1 MTNFY
6 VTYKSADKETR
17 ENFYREVKACGAPEK
32 SRAEE
37 GCIRYEFFY
46 YADEEDKMFLWEQW
60 SSREAQKKHCQ
71 QPHFLELS
79 KIKEKYGVET
89 DIQIEDQ
96 ESK

>member
-6 VTYKSADKETR
+6 VTYKCADKETR

-46 YADEEDKMFLWEQW
+46 YADE
-60 SSREAQKKHCQ
+60 
-71 QPHFLELS
+71 
-79 KIKEKYGVET
+79 
-89 DIQIEDQ
+89 
-96 ESK
+96 